1 MQYNY
6 IGKSGLRVSNICMGT
21 MTFGKKCDKKNSFEI
36 LDKAYAKGINFFDM
50 AEVYPVPPSAETAGI
65 TEEIFGEWM
74 ADKPRDSIILATKV
88 AGAAN
93 GWFVPPVRHGLTAI
107 DAFHI
112 TTAVEGSLRRLKTD
126 YIDLYQV
133 HWPDTVVPIEES
145 LEALDQ
151 LIRSGK
157 VRYLGTSNDNA
168 YGLSKALMTSHFR
181 KLKRFESIQNNFS
194 MLNRRF
200 LDEIALVC
208 EKEQVGLL
216 PYSPLAGG
224 VLSGK
229 YLPGENWQGFRFGD
243 YLRNPD
249 ARIKAQA
256 GRFANDRALAA
267 AQKYA
272 EIARKYGLAPV
283 TMATAWTLSFDFVP
297 STIVGA
303 THPDQLDD
311 IFKGSATLL
320 AKELMAECDSVNQE
334 ILYPMG

>member
-1 MQYNY
+1 MKYNY

-21 MTFGKKCDKKNSFEI
+21 MTFGKKCDRKTSFEI
-36 LDKAYAKGINFFDM
+36 LDKAYANGVNFFDT
-50 AEVYPVPPSAETAGI
+50 AEVYPVPPTAETYGI
-65 TEEIFGEWM
+65 TEEIFGEWL
-74 ADKPRDSIILATKV
+74 ADKSRDSIIIATKV

-112 TTAVEGSLRRLKTD
+112 TTAIEGSLRRLKTD

-151 LIRSGK
+151 LVRSGK
-157 VRYLGTSNDNA
+157 VRYIGTSNENA
-168 YGLSKALMTSHFR
+168 YGLTKALETSRYRGF
-181 KLKRFESIQNNFS
+181 KRFESIQNNFS
-194 MLNRRF
+194 LNNRRF
-200 LDEIALVC
+200 LDEIAIVC
-208 EKEQVGLL
+208 RKEQVGLL
-216 PYSPLAGG
+216 PFSPLAGG

-229 YLPGENWQGFRFGD
+229 YIPGGDWQGFRFGD
-243 YLRNPD
+243 YLNNPD
-249 ARIKAQA
+249 PRMRAQVN
-256 GRFANDRALAA
+256 RFAGERAVAA

-272 EIARKYGLAPV
+272 DIARKYDLAPA

-297 STIVGA
+297 STIIGA
-303 THPDQLDD
+303 TDPDQLDETLAAAE
-311 IFKGSATLL
+311 IVLPKELL
-320 AKELMAECDSVNQE
+320 ADCDKINQE